1 MCMHVSIVTI
11 LFQPKLFLCHMHTAR
26 YTWRTINRKNNDM
39 AKNWCLHD
47 FFGFPF
53 DLQRFHRANLQNNWI
68 KRIND
73 NNLRSKKSQ
82 TIHQTIEWMNETHAR
97 ILHKNETHSD
107 FVIANLNIIDREVD
121 MWIDKCYGLSA
132 AACLPACYYTRAM
145 SVSIYVIFP
154 SIVITF
160 VFFQYVHARARMLAK
175 VCAKRRVWDREI
187 MHAHNV
193 HFWTHSLIPHFFFKS
208 NINNNAN

>member
-26 YTWRTINRKNNDM
+26 YTWRTLNRKNNDI

-53 DLQRFHRANLQNNWI
+53 DFFGFPFEQRFHRANLQNNWI
-68 KRIND
+68 NRIND
-73 NNLRSKKSQ
+73 NNSRSKKSQ

-97 ILHKNETHSD
+97 ILHKNEAHSD

-121 MWIDKCYGLSA
+121 MWTDKCYGLSA
-132 AACLPACYYTRAM
+132 AAACLLLHACDVRVNLCDFSLYCHHFRFFYTFRMCTRARGCWQKYAQKGGFE
-145 SVSIYVIFP
+145 I
-154 SIVITF
+154 
-160 VFFQYVHARARMLAK
+160 AK
-175 VCAKRRVWDREI
+175 LCTLTTYTSERTA
-187 MHAHNV
+187 
-193 HFWTHSLIPHFFFKS
+193 
-208 NINNNAN
+208 